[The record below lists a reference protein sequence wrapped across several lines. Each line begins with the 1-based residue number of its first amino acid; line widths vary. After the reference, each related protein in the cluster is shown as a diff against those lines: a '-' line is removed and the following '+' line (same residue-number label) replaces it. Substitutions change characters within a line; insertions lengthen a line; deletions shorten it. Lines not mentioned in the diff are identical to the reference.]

1 MPVAR
6 IQQLRDPR
14 TPPASAYVNSSSAAP
29 LLADRQSRT
38 AGPHFH
44 PGVAI
49 PSQTVMVNPE
59 SAARPTTVQP
69 REGAVLLFVPPTV
82 APPPRA
88 PRRSADWRAAWHP
101 PTYPP
106 PSHSVSAGTA
116 TGRITHR
123 PAQLTAYTPHT
134 PRSQIVIQQHSDEVP
149 DDTLHPPRRRG
160 R

>member
-49 PSQTVMVNPE
+49 PSQTVMVDPE

-88 PRRSADWRAAWHP
+88 PRRSADWRACMASSYLPAAVTLSVCWYRDRSDHP
-101 PTYPP
+101 SSSTTDSIHS
-106 PSHSVSAGTA
+106 SHTTISN
-116 TGRITHR
+116 RN
-123 PAQLTAYTPHT
+123 PAAF
-134 PRSQIVIQQHSDEVP
+134 
-149 DDTLHPPRRRG
+149 
-160 R
+160 